1 MKESL
6 FRLTRALLCLLAGGL
21 LSLIEL
27 GFFQDAG
34 IISPAFFIVAALT
47 VPTVFSYLR
56 SRESVLVLL
65 SYALILVFLLE
76 GMGRSIAPWHLLA
89 CLSVLALLYI
99 QTQLMESARRTERG
113 PSATGL
119 AFPAALLCCVLVA
132 LSTFQV
138 YRLVLAPNLP
148 EGAKFALLT
157 RPAPA
162 RPSAAPE
169 RSVDAP
175 ETPAP
180 DSGGALIEGE
190 RGEVRSTP
198 LKSPAKPIR
207 PGALLLA
214 AAFAAACILAGAAA
228 LKYLRYRRWLRRT
241 LAAPRQRQIA
251 EFYRYCL
258 CCLDRCGWARQPHET
273 PLEYLEHAQSEGF
286 PFPQAQFGAVTE
298 AFLSSFYGGEEVP
311 PDLYEACLALF
322 QSVPRLVR
330 EKKGRRFY
338 YLHYLRKM
346 Y

>member
-1 MKESL
+1 MKASL

-34 IISPAFFIVAALT
+34 IISPTFFVVVALT
-47 VPTVFSYLR
+47 VPTVFLYLR

-76 GMGRSIAPWHLLA
+76 GMGRRIAPWHLLA

-99 QTQLMESARRTERG
+99 QTQLMESASRTERG
-113 PSATGL
+113 PSAAGL

-157 RPAPA
+157 RPAPV

-169 RSVDAP
+169 RSADAP
-175 ETPAP
+175 AVPTP

-190 RGEVRSTP
+190 KGEVSPP
-198 LKSPAKPIR
+198 LKPPAKPIR

-214 AAFAAACILAGAAA
+214 AASAAACILAGAVA

-241 LAAPRQRQIA
+241 LAAPRRRQIA
-251 EFYRYCL
+251 EFYRHCL
-258 CCLDRCGWARQPHET
+258 RCLDRCGWARQPHET

-286 PFPQAQFGAVTE
+286 LFPQAQFGAVTE

-311 PDLYEACLALF
+311 PDLYETCLALF
-322 QSVPRLVR
+322 RSVPRLVR